1 MNLKKGI
8 SLLLGSALLV
18 GMLAGCN
25 SQPQSSENP
34 SGSPAPAGAYTAGT
48 YTGTADGNNGPV
60 TVEVTVSD
68 SAITSVVVTEQSET
82 ESIAAPALERI
93 PKAIVDNQ
101 SLGVDTVSGATNT
114 SNAILTAVADCVTQA
129 GGDAEALLGA
139 DDGTGCPE
147 EAFFPA
153 ADTPC

>member
-34 SGSPAPAGAYTAGT
+34 SGNPAPAGAYTAGT

-68 SAITSVVVTEQSET
+68 SAITSVVVTEESET
-82 ESIAAPALERI
+82 ESSAAPALERI
-93 PKAIVDNQ
+93 P
-101 SLGVDTVSGATNT
+101 
-114 SNAILTAVADCVTQA
+114 
-129 GGDAEALLGA
+129 
-139 DDGTGCPE
+139 
-147 EAFFPA
+147 
-153 ADTPC
+153 